1 MHYIKKI
8 YVLLLTGSI
17 VSITGCSAIQYG
29 TEDLP
34 KPTYQKSTEDTAKDI
49 VKSKAEEEHQE
60 FELSDEFVSKYN
72 WNFFSRILLIGGD
85 NNMTNNKLS
94 KLETENY
101 KKEDYHEKKEVPIYC
116 KLNLTLKEAA
126 LYSNIGI
133 NKLNSL
139 TSDPDC
145 PFVLFIGHKKLI
157 KRKPFEDFI
166 NNEFTQSL

>member
-1 MHYIKKI
+1 
-8 YVLLLTGSI
+8 
-17 VSITGCSAIQYG
+17 
-29 TEDLP
+29 
-34 KPTYQKSTEDTAKDI
+34 
-49 VKSKAEEEHQE
+49 
-60 FELSDEFVSKYN
+60 
-72 WNFFSRILLIGGD
+72 
-85 NNMTNNKLS
+85 MTNNKLS

-157 KRKPFEDFI
+157 KRKPFAALVMLPIILIFI
-166 NNEFTQSL
+166 NNENLVNMW

>member
-1 MHYIKKI
+1 
-8 YVLLLTGSI
+8 
-17 VSITGCSAIQYG
+17 
-29 TEDLP
+29 
-34 KPTYQKSTEDTAKDI
+34 
-49 VKSKAEEEHQE
+49 
-60 FELSDEFVSKYN
+60 
-72 WNFFSRILLIGGD
+72 
-85 NNMTNNKLS
+85 MTNNKLS

-145 PFVLFIGHKKLI
+145 TFVLFIGHKKLI

>member
-1 MHYIKKI
+1 MFVKEHVCLHALFFVPI
-8 YVLLLTGSI
+8 
-17 VSITGCSAIQYG
+17 
-29 TEDLP
+29 LP
-34 KPTYQKSTEDTAKDI
+34 SHNTLQL
-49 VKSKAEEEHQE
+49 
-60 FELSDEFVSKYN
+60 EL
-72 WNFFSRILLIGGD
+72 FFALLIGGD
-85 NNMTNNKLS
+85 IRYENNKLS
-94 KLETENY
+94 ELETENY

>member
-1 MHYIKKI
+1 MENTQNLPDYIVYTDGGCAI
-8 YVLLLTGSI
+8 NPGGHGAYAAIIIHTDTGEI
-17 VSITGCSAIQYG
+17 
-29 TEDLP
+29 
-34 KPTYQKSTEDTAKDI
+34 
-49 VKSKAEEEHQE
+49 EE
-60 FELSDEFVSKYN
+60 YN

>member
-1 MHYIKKI
+1 
-8 YVLLLTGSI
+8 
-17 VSITGCSAIQYG
+17 
-29 TEDLP
+29 
-34 KPTYQKSTEDTAKDI
+34 
-49 VKSKAEEEHQE
+49 
-60 FELSDEFVSKYN
+60 
-72 WNFFSRILLIGGD
+72 
-85 NNMTNNKLS
+85 MTNNKLS

-101 KKEDYHEKKEVPIYC
+101 KKEDYHEKKEVPIYR

>member
-1 MHYIKKI
+1 M
-8 YVLLLTGSI
+8 
-17 VSITGCSAIQYG
+17 
-29 TEDLP
+29 
-34 KPTYQKSTEDTAKDI
+34 
-49 VKSKAEEEHQE
+49 
-60 FELSDEFVSKYN
+60 FVYMLFSLCQFYRPIIRYN

-85 NNMTNNKLS
+85 NNMTNNKSS

>member
-1 MHYIKKI
+1 
-8 YVLLLTGSI
+8 
-17 VSITGCSAIQYG
+17 
-29 TEDLP
+29 
-34 KPTYQKSTEDTAKDI
+34 
-49 VKSKAEEEHQE
+49 
-60 FELSDEFVSKYN
+60 
-72 WNFFSRILLIGGD
+72 
-85 NNMTNNKLS
+85 MTNNKLS

-166 NNEFTQSL
+166 NNAKIGNELLKDIWENVVDISVF

>member
-1 MHYIKKI
+1 MKLYEIWRNMADMQTTPEMQMA
-8 YVLLLTGSI
+8 Y
-17 VSITGCSAIQYG
+17 
-29 TEDLP
+29 
-34 KPTYQKSTEDTAKDI
+34 
-49 VKSKAEEEHQE
+49 
-60 FELSDEFVSKYN
+60 
-72 WNFFSRILLIGGD
+72 WNEYFAA
-85 NNMTNNKLS
+85 
-94 KLETENY
+94 ETENY